1 MKDTAAY
8 MVRVRKAGTEGGHKG
23 GRRACELM
31 ENGNGI
37 ETKQTLKWF
46 LIKRFLMIMLLILV
60 SEEIIGMLYD
70 NFVIPWISL
79 FLENQQITI
88 TSNGSPV
95 ALLLY
100 MLFYLLAS
108 FLPAGIGNYVQYS
121 LNKHVD
127 ESFQIA
133 VDSPMFTG
141 QWGIVL
147 RIVVIVLFFAL
158 LIISVLP
165 YLAGAFYYC
174 RLVTKKVNELIEE
187 EKEQQRAY
195 DRQRNLLLSDIAHD
209 IKTPI
214 TTLCSYSK
222 ALSDNVVQGKKR
234 QEYLDA
240 IYHKS
245 MRMSEL
251 VTLLFEYVKMD
262 SSGFELYKEEGDL
275 GELLRECTAMLYTDF
290 EERKIELTVEIP
302 DTRFPYQM
310 DKVQMARAV
319 TNLLTNAVRYGR
331 EGGKA
336 LVRLE
341 EYTITVADDGMEID
355 EEFAKHIFEPF
366 SRADRARST
375 KGGSGLGLSI
385 ASKIVQMHGGELKL
399 DRAYGHGYTKAF
411 QIVL

>member
-1 MKDTAAY
+1 MD
-8 MVRVRKAGTEGGHKG
+8 GGG
-23 GRRACELM
+23 S
-31 ENGNGI
+31 I
-37 ETKQTLKWF
+37 EAKRTLKWF
-46 LIKRFLMIMLLILV
+46 LIKRFLVVMLFILV

-70 NFVIPWISL
+70 NCIIPWISQ

-95 ALLLY
+95 VLLFYL
-100 MLFYLLAS
+100 LCYLLAS
-108 FLPAGIGNYVQYS
+108 FLPSGVRNYVQYM
-121 LNKHVD
+121 LNEHAD

-133 VDSPMFTG
+133 VGSPIFKG

-147 RIVVIVLFFAL
+147 RIMVIVLFFAL
-158 LIISVLP
+158 ILISVLP

-174 RLVTKKVNELIEE
+174 RLVTKKVNEMIEE
-187 EKEQQRAY
+187 EKKQQIAY
-195 DRQRNLLLSDIAHD
+195 EKQRNLLLSDIAHD

-251 VTLLFEYVKMD
+251 ITLLFEYVKLD
-262 SSGFELYKEEGDL
+262 SSGFELHREKGDL
-275 GELLRECTAMLYTDF
+275 GELLRECTAMLYADF
-290 EERKIELTVEIP
+290 EERRIELEIEIADAP
-302 DTRFPYQM
+302 FPYQL
-310 DKVQMARAV
+310 DKVQMSRAI

-366 SRADRARST
+366 ARADRARST

-399 DRAYGHGYTKAF
+399 DCDYGHGYTKAF
-411 QIVL
+411 HIVLRERQE